1 MNKIWANRLIGDT
14 KSWDEVPASRREV
27 VKAEL
32 AQRVESGAIS
42 AEKCGDHWRG
52 IRCMTAAELIER
64 LTALV
69 KEQADIIKTQA
80 DALAQLGAVEGLD
93 GKIEAAASERAAILG
108 E

>member
-1 MNKIWANRLIGDT
+1 
-14 KSWDEVPASRREV
+14 
-27 VKAEL
+27 
-32 AQRVESGAIS
+32 
-42 AEKCGDHWRG
+42 
-52 IRCMTAAELIER
+52 MTAAELIER

-93 GKIEAAASERAAILG
+93 GKIEAAASERAALLG